1 MTTEAPETA
10 LVTRSTGALAR
21 PLPPFVRSAGAEA
34 EAFTREFFAARLP
47 NPNTR
52 AAYEGAVGRF
62 CSWCE
67 GHGLELGQVNPVHAA
82 AYVQELGERLSAP
95 SVNLHLAALRQWFDW
110 LTQRGLFRASPI
122 ASVKAPRYSVDEGK
136 TPVLEPKEAR
146 ALFETIAGGDV
157 VSLRDKALLSVM
169 LFGLVRVGAVVK
181 MKVGDFDDTRE
192 GWLVLHEKGGKE
204 RRLPAHHLV
213 REAVRAY
220 LAAAGLAADSDSGAP
235 LFQSSPRHTHALS
248 GRPMSRQDVW
258 KMVKRRCEAAGLPDD
273 ICNHSFRATGITI
286 HQQRGGDIQEAAKLA
301 GPKNVRTTQLYNRAG
316 REVARAEVERVQ
328 L

>member
-1 MTTEAPETA
+1 MTDRSTEAA
-10 LVTRSTGALAR
+10 LVVRSTGALAR
-21 PLPPFVRSAGAEA
+21 PLPPFVRAAGPEA
-34 EAFTREFFAARLP
+34 EAFTVEFFAARIP

-52 AAYEGAVGRF
+52 GAYENAVRRF

-67 GHGLELGQVNPVHAA
+67 GRGLALGQVNPVEAA
-82 AYVQELGERLSAP
+82 AYVQALGQTLQTP

-110 LTQRGLFRASPI
+110 LTQRGVFRANPI
-122 ASVKAPRYSVDEGK
+122 ASVKAPRYSVEEGK
-136 TPVLEPKEAR
+136 TPVLEPGEAKQ
-146 ALFETIAGGDV
+146 LFASIAGGDV

-169 LFGLVRVGAVVK
+169 LFGFVRVGAVVK
-181 MKVGDFDDTRE
+181 MRVADFDDSRE

-204 RRLPAHHLV
+204 RRIPAHHLV

-220 LAAAGLAADSDSGAP
+220 LLAGGLSSEGAP
-235 LFQSSPRHTHALS
+235 LFQTSPRHSPALS

-258 KMVKRRCEAAGLPDD
+258 KMVKRRCEAAGLPAD

-301 GPKNVRTTQLYNRAG
+301 GHKNVRTTQLYNRSG

>member
-1 MTTEAPETA
+1 MTTQAPEMA
-10 LVTRSTGALAR
+10 LVARSTGALAR
-21 PLPPFVRSAGAEA
+21 PLPPFVRAAGAEA
-34 EAFTREFFAARLP
+34 EAFTREFFSARLP

-52 AAYEGAVGRF
+52 SAYEGAVGRF
-62 CSWCE
+62 CAWCE

-82 AYVQELGERLSAP
+82 AYVQALGERLSAP

-136 TPVLEPKEAR
+136 TPVLEAKEAR
-146 ALFETIAGGDV
+146 ALFEAIAGSDV

-169 LFGLVRVGAVVK
+169 LFGFVRVGAVVK
-181 MKVGDFDDTRE
+181 MRVADFDDTRE

-204 RRLPAHHLV
+204 RRIPAHHLV

-220 LAAAGLAADSDSGAP
+220 LLAAGLAADSDSGAP
-235 LFQSSPRHTHALS
+235 LFQTSPRHSAALS

-258 KMVKRRCEAAGLPDD
+258 KMVKRRCKAAGLPDD
-273 ICNHSFRATGITI
+273 VCNHSFRATGITI

-301 GPKNVRTTQLYNRAG
+301 GHKNVRTTQLYNRAG